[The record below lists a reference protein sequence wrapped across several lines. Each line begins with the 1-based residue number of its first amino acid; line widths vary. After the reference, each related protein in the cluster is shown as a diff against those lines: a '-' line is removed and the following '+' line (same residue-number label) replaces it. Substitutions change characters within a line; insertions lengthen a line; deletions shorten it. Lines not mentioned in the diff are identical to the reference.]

1 MDRFEIS
8 GYTKLTFR
16 VEASLAVDRQ
26 HPAEEVKKQCV
37 AALRDHFSL
46 SQRKFAQDVT
56 GSEVLAC
63 LQNVEGVIFARLD
76 LLELDSS
83 GMRSAERRVR
93 QILRA
98 NPAVNR
104 NGVIEPAQMLLLN
117 PDDSAITLR
126 ILEMKA

>member
-1 MDRFEIS
+1 
-8 GYTKLTFR
+8 
-16 VEASLAVDRQ
+16 
-26 HPAEEVKKQCV
+26 
-37 AALRDHFSL
+37 
-46 SQRKFAQDVT
+46 
-56 GSEVLAC
+56 VLAC
-63 LQNVEGVIFARLD
+63 LQKVDGVIFARLD

-83 GMRSAERRVR
+83 GMRSAEGRVR